1 MNAERGET
9 IKRSKLSLIGSDI
22 ESMRAVGG
30 ILQKA
35 INARDSTIELWGIP
49 SITADLLTQ
58 EALMLASMTDSGM
71 YIYVWDA
78 NCASLA
84 EENLNFWLHQLSL
97 HAPSASV
104 ILLGVNLSATHA
116 SEIDLKPFQKVN
128 PQLKQSIFA
137 GTTFTSEPGKL
148 LDEVLLV
155 VGETASCQKPVWHRF
170 ELLASKVAEKKKR
183 GVEVLD
189 ETAFKCLAGECGIH
203 RDSLCI
209 EAAEHLEMTGAGLVI
224 RGESF
229 SIVLQPHWLARHLT
243 EMAKSSYCGALDRN
257 VLGKNICF

>member
-1 MNAERGET
+1 MMKEC
-9 IKRSKLSLIGSDI
+9 KLSLIGFDI
-22 ESMRAVGG
+22 ECMRAVGG
-30 ILQKA
+30 ALQKA
-35 INARDSTIELWGIP
+35 INARDSAIELWGVP

-71 YIYVWDA
+71 YIYIWDG

-84 EENLNFWLHQLSL
+84 EESLNYWLYQLSL
-97 HAPSASV
+97 YAPSASV
-104 ILLGVNLSATHA
+104 ILLGVNLSAIHA
-116 SEIDLKPFQKVN
+116 NEIDLKPFQKVN

-155 VGETASCQKPVWHRF
+155 VGEMASCQKPVWHRF
-170 ELLASKVAEKKKR
+170 ERLASKVAEKKKR

-189 ETAFKCLAGECGIH
+189 ETTFKCLAGECGIH
-203 RDSLCI
+203 RDSLCR
-209 EAAEHLEMTGAGLVI
+209 EAAEHLEKTGVGLVI
-224 RGESF
+224 RGGSF
-229 SIVLQPHWLARHLT
+229 FIVLQLHWLARHLT

-257 VLGKNICF
+257 FLGKNECF